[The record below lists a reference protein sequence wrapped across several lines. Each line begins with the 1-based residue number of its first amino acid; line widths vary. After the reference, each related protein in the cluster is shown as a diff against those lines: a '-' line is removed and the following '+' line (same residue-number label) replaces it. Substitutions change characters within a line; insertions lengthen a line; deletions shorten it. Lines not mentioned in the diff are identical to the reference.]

1 MAMNRETKRMLQ
13 RQGTVDADGAPVAQR
28 RPAPTPRPAEKEQ
41 RTTVRQ
47 FTKEVR
53 SEMRKVA
60 WPTRPE
66 VVNYSVIVLLAVVLL
81 TAYVAGL
88 DYLFGE
94 FILKLFSQ

>member
-1 MAMNRETKRMLQ
+1 MLQ

-28 RPAPTPRPAEKEQ
+28 RPAPAARPQEKEK
-41 RTTVRQ
+41 RTTAGQ
-47 FTKEVR
+47 FVKEVR

-81 TAYVAGL
+81 TAFVAGL

-94 FILKLFSQ
+94 FVLKLYSQ